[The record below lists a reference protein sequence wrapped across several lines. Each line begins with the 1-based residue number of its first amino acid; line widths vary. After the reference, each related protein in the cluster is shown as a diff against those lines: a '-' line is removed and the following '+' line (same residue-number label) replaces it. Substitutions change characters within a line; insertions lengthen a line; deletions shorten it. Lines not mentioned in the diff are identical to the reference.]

1 MYDFNALDGAV
12 LTGIIVGVA
21 IFLIPFILYL
31 VTLQNTLKAI
41 SPENRRMAPANVWLL
56 FIPIFN
62 YVWQFF
68 TVSYIADSIAAE
80 CIRLNIP
87 VSEKR
92 PTFGIGTAKNI
103 LSLVGLVIPVIGPL
117 ATLVCWRIYWVKVNQ
132 YKNLIIANKDNFL
145 LDAEKQIF
153 NTSS

>member
-1 MYDFNALDGAV
+1 MYDFNSYNGGILIGV
-12 LTGIIVGVA
+12 LIVLF
-21 IFLIPFILYL
+21 ILLIPFILYL

-41 SPENRRMAPANVWLL
+41 SPENRRMPPGNVWLL

-68 TVSYIADSIAAE
+68 VVSYIADSIAAE
-80 CIRLNIP
+80 CVRLNIP
-87 VSEKR
+87 VTEKR

-103 LSLVGLVIPVIGPL
+103 LSLVGLIIPIVGPL
-117 ATLVCWRIYWVKVNQ
+117 ATFVCWIIYWAKVNQ

-145 LDAEKQIF
+145 LDAERQIF